1 MDEQIKQKQQQRQ
14 QKSDGQILKELYG
27 LVFIRGAE
35 ITPKKISNR
44 YQRPIS
50 QANKLLEDFLAKY
63 GHGQNNNTNKPL
75 KVRYE
80 FAGSKPKN
88 GVRNLDFE
96 SHSLSLIDDTE
107 LEQKKSEFASC
118 SYRPVSVHLA
128 SKKSPDPV
136 LFFTQLRSPAKPTIE
151 SLKKVQSLSNVL
163 NPHIK
168 IRPPFRP
175 LTIKTAADD
184 GKAGSKSK
192 ADDAMAANS
201 SSKKPKPMTTIT
213 TGEPMDIDK
222 PGPSTSNSS
231 YLSSTLLKPSKYFS
245 SSSIGSSSASTS
257 SAKQQQKATSTSS
270 LLKKRPILE
279 QPSSAKDDKDKE
291 SSSTSTANTFTALK
305 ASAPPAK
312 KAKKGPSAKSSKVL
326 DSLADP
332 CEKLRAEKRL
342 TEQANFTVK
351 KSGGGGNALQT
362 STTSK
367 PVNKKNGPTAEVV
380 STAGKSTGQQSILS
394 FFARKK
400 IN

>member
-50 QANKLLEDFLAKY
+50 QANKLLEDFLSKY
-63 GHGQNNNTNKPL
+63 GHAQNNNNNKPL

-88 GVRNLDFE
+88 GGVQNLDFV

-107 LEQKKSEFASC
+107 LELKKSAFESC

-136 LFFTQLRSPAKPTIE
+136 LFFTQIRSPAEPTIE
-151 SLKKVQSLSNVL
+151 SLKKVQNLSNVL

-175 LTIKTAADD
+175 LTIKTAAAD

-192 ADDAMAANS
+192 ADDAIAAAAAN
-201 SSKKPKPMTTIT
+201 KKPKPTTTT
-213 TGEPMDIDK
+213 TGVPMDIDK
-222 PGPSTSNSS
+222 PGPSTSTS
-231 YLSSTLLKPSKYFS
+231 YLTSTLLKPSKYFS
-245 SSSIGSSSASTS
+245 SSSIGSSSSTS
-257 SAKQQQKATSTSS
+257 SAKQQQKATSSSTSS

-279 QPSSAKDDKDKE
+279 QPSSSKDDKDKE
-291 SSSTSTANTFTALK
+291 SSSTSSANTFTALK

-312 KAKKGPSAKSSKVL
+312 KAKKGPAKSSKVL

-351 KSGGGGNALQT
+351 KSGGGGGNALQT

>member
-1 MDEQIKQKQQQRQ
+1 M
-14 QKSDGQILKELYG
+14 SC
-27 LVFIRGAE
+27 
-35 ITPKKISNR
+35 S
-44 YQRPIS
+44 IS
-50 QANKLLEDFLAKY
+50 QLTFSLFS
-63 GHGQNNNTNKPL
+63 
-75 KVRYE
+75 
-80 FAGSKPKN
+80 SK
-88 GVRNLDFE
+88 

-107 LEQKKSEFASC
+107 LEQKKSEFESC

-128 SKKSPDPV
+128 SKKSPEPV

-151 SLKKVQSLSNVL
+151 SLKKVQRFAPWVSIYLFIFSNSYHLFVLSLSNVL

-201 SSKKPKPMTTIT
+201 SSSSKKPKPTTTT

-222 PGPSTSNSS
+222 PGPSTSS

-245 SSSIGSSSASTS
+245 SSSIGSSSSTS
-257 SAKQQQKATSTSS
+257 SAKQQQKATSSSSTSS

-291 SSSTSTANTFTALK
+291 SSSTSANTFTALK
-305 ASAPPAK
+305 AAPPAK
-312 KAKKGPSAKSSKVL
+312 KAKKGPAKSSKVL

-400 IN
+400 ID

>member
-1 MDEQIKQKQQQRQ
+1 M
-14 QKSDGQILKELYG
+14 
-27 LVFIRGAE
+27 
-35 ITPKKISNR
+35 
-44 YQRPIS
+44 
-50 QANKLLEDFLAKY
+50 
-63 GHGQNNNTNKPL
+63 
-75 KVRYE
+75 
-80 FAGSKPKN
+80 
-88 GVRNLDFE
+88 
-96 SHSLSLIDDTE
+96 
-107 LEQKKSEFASC
+107 
-118 SYRPVSVHLA
+118 
-128 SKKSPDPV
+128 
-136 LFFTQLRSPAKPTIE
+136 LFFTQLRSPAEPTIE
-151 SLKKVQSLSNVL
+151 NLKKVQRFAPWVSIYLFSFSNYHFFSLSNVL

-175 LTIKTAADD
+175 LTLKTVPE
-184 GKAGSKSK
+184 GKSGSKSK

-245 SSSIGSSSASTS
+245 SSSIGSSSSTS
-257 SAKQQQKATSTSS
+257 SAKQQQKATSSSSTSS

-279 QPSSAKDDKDKE
+279 QPSSSKDDKDKE
-291 SSSTSTANTFTALK
+291 SSSTFSAINTFTALK

-312 KAKKGPSAKSSKVL
+312 KAKKGPAKSSKVL

-351 KSGGGGNALQT
+351 KSGGGNALQT

-367 PVNKKNGPTAEVV
+367 PVNKKNGPTAEAV